1 MRINS
6 KRRSTIFLLIF
17 GLFMLNNSFAQDY
30 TPENGAHDPHNTTY
44 VLMGCRVVVSA
55 DKTLPIG
62 MIVINNGVIKE
73 VGILEVPPRDA
84 VKIDLR
90 GFTVYPSFI
99 EIYAGDGVAKIDR
112 KGASKGPQLNTLKEG
127 PYYWNESMHP
137 ETKAVELFSNAEFEN
152 KEAYL
157 KEGFGAIATH
167 QADGIMRGT
176 SALISLSDHP
186 TVDNIIKAEV
196 AQHLSFSKG
205 SSRQSYPSSQ
215 MGAIALIRQ
224 FIYDAKWFAGLNEVH
239 KENLSLKA
247 GLANFRLPQIFG
259 LSDKLEILRAAK
271 IAKEFNF
278 QLIAKGGGDEY
289 ERLDEIK
296 ASGAKLILP
305 LKFPEAFDMTD
316 PYAARYVSLADLKKW
331 EMSPYNPYMVS
342 AAGIPF
348 ALTTDGLKKK
358 EDFSKN
364 LKKAIES
371 GLSKEEALRA
381 LTETPAKFLNV
392 YDEIGSLENGKIANF
407 LIVKGDLFDGGEIY
421 ENWASGDRKRFKD
434 VSKADLRGTYDLNIN
449 NIVYELVVEGT
460 QDKPTATINSY
471 EIKTNSA
478 GLSKMDTTILKCELN
493 FEGLQLSLLFE
504 ADDENYKGVMQLNGS
519 FHSGLGI
526 MDGTAL
532 LPSGKWV
539 TWGCI
544 RAQKFKEK
552 PIKKEEKTVDTS
564 VVGKLTYPNMAFGF
578 EKKPEQQTF
587 YIKNA
592 TVWTNEAEGV
602 LQNASVTIRDGKI
615 LAINSGG
622 APGGAVVIDGTG
634 KHVTAGIID
643 EHSHISISKGVNE
656 GGQAISAEVS
666 IRDVVRSDDINVY
679 RQLAGGVTTAQLL
692 HGSANPIGGQSALI
706 KLKWGASPAQ
716 MLYAD
721 SLVDGFIK
729 FALGE
734 NVKQSNW
741 GASNTIRFP
750 QTRLGVEQVFYDAF
764 IRAREYKIAWEK
776 YYSMSESKR
785 NQINAPRKDL
795 ELDAISEILDK
806 KRFITCHSYIQSE
819 ITMLMRVA
827 DSMGFTVNTFTHILE
842 GYKVADKM
850 KAHGA
855 GGSTFADWWAYKYE
869 VKDAIPYNA
878 AILHEMGIVTAINSD
893 DAEMGR
899 RLNQEAAKVV
909 KYGGISEEEA
919 WKMVTLNPA
928 KLLHID
934 HRVGSLKNGKDAD
947 VVVWSDNP
955 LSIQAKVEKTIVD
968 GVLLYDWER
977 NYSLEERDAL
987 ERKRIIKLM
996 LDAKAG
1002 GAKTQKPVMRS
1013 HPHYHCDS
1021 MD

>member
-6 KRRSTIFLLIF
+6 KRRSTIFLLVF
-17 GLFMLNNSFAQDY
+17 GLFMFSNSFGQDY
-30 TPENGAHDPHNTTY
+30 APENGAHDPHNTTY
-44 VLMGCRVVVSA
+44 VLTGCKIFVSA

-62 MIVINNGVIKE
+62 MIVVRNGIIKN
-73 VGILEVPPRDA
+73 VGIVEVPPRDA
-84 VKIDLR
+84 VKIDLK

-99 EIYAGDGVAKIDR
+99 EMYSGDGVAKIQR
-112 KGASKGPQLNTLKEG
+112 KRSSRRPQLNSLKEG
-127 PYYWNESMHP
+127 PYYWNESIHP
-137 ETKAVELFSNAEFEN
+137 ETKAVELFSKLEFKNRED
-152 KEAYL
+152 YL
-157 KEGFGAIATH
+157 KAGFGAISTH
-167 QADGIMRGT
+167 QTDGIMRGT
-176 SALISLSDHP
+176 AALISLSDHP
-186 TVDNIIKAEV
+186 TVDNIIRAEV
-196 AQHLSFSKG
+196 ANHLSFSKG
-205 SSRQSYPSSQ
+205 SSRQTYPSSQ

-224 FIYDAKWFAGLNEVH
+224 FVYDAKWFAGLNEVH

-247 GLANFRLPQIFG
+247 GLENFKLPQIFG
-259 LSDKLEILRAAK
+259 VSDKLEILRAAK

-278 QLIAKGGGDEY
+278 SLIAKGGGDEY
-289 ERLDEIK
+289 ERLEEIK

-305 LKFPEAFDMTD
+305 LKFPEAYDMTD

-358 EDFSKN
+358 DEFTKN

-371 GLSKEEALRA
+371 GLPKEEALRA
-381 LTETPAKFLNV
+381 LTETPAKFLGI
-392 YDEIGSLENGKIANF
+392 YDELGSLENGKIANF
-407 LIVKGDLFDGGEIY
+407 LVVKGDLFDGGEIY
-421 ENWASGDRKRFKD
+421 ENWTSGDRKRFKD
-434 VSKADLRGTYDLNIN
+434 VTKADLRGTYDLNIN
-449 NIVYELVVEGT
+449 NIVYELVVAGS
-460 QDKPTATINSY
+460 QDKPSASINVY

-478 GLSKMDTTILKCELN
+478 GASKMDTSVVKCELE
-493 FEGLQLSLLFE
+493 FEGLQLSMMFE
-504 ADDENYKGVMQLNGS
+504 ADDDNYKGIIQLNGS
-519 FHSGLGI
+519 FHPGLGI

-532 LPSGKWV
+532 LPDGKWV

-544 RAQKFKEK
+544 RAEKFKEK
-552 PIKKEEKTVDTS
+552 KSEKKEKVVDTS
-564 VVGKLTYPNMAFGF
+564 AVSKLTYPNMAFGF
-578 EKKPEQQTF
+578 DKKPEKQTF

-592 TVWTNEAEGV
+592 TVWTNEEEGI
-602 LQNASVTIRDGKI
+602 LENASVTIRDGKI

-634 KHVTAGIID
+634 KHVTAGIVD

-666 IRDVVRSDDINVY
+666 IRDVVRSNDINVY
-679 RQLAGGVTTAQLL
+679 RQLAGGVTSAQLL

-706 KLKWGASPAQ
+706 KLKWGSAPEE
-716 MLYAD
+716 MLYPD
-721 SLVDGFIK
+721 SLTDGFIK

-741 GASNTIRFP
+741 GPNNTIRFP

-764 IRAREYKIAWEK
+764 VRAREYKKAWEK
-776 YYSMSESKR
+776 YYNMSDSKKK
-785 NQINAPRKDL
+785 QVNAPRKDL
-795 ELDAISEILDK
+795 ELDAISEILDQ

-827 DSMGFTVNTFTHILE
+827 DSMGFTINTFTHILE

-850 KAHGA
+850 KEHGA

-934 HRVGSLKNGKDAD
+934 DRVGSLKKGKDAD

-955 LSIQAKVEKTIVD
+955 LSIHAKVEKTIVD
-968 GVLLYDWER
+968 GVLLFDWER
-977 NYSLEERDAL
+977 NYALEERDAL

-1002 GAKTQKPVMRS
+1002 GAKTKKPVMRE